1 MKRIFIMA
9 LALIAMT
16 ACVSKVKKPVKKEK
30 VATVAATGRPTEM
43 TKAMFVE
50 KIADMDAAQTEF
62 KYKGDK
68 PAIIDFYATWCG
80 PCKMVA
86 PIMAEIAK
94 EKAGKIDVYKVDID
108 KEKELADAFGIQSIP
123 TVLFI
128 PMKGKPI
135 MTQGAMPKSEFEKV
149 IKQIEN

>member
-9 LALIAMT
+9 LALMAMT

-30 VATVAATGRPTEM
+30 VATVAAAGRPTEM

>member
-9 LALIAMT
+9 LALMAMT

-30 VATVAATGRPTEM
+30 VVTVAATGRPTEM

>member
-1 MKRIFIMA
+1 MKRIFIMT
-9 LALIAMT
+9 LALMAMT

>member
-9 LALIAMT
+9 LALMAMT

-94 EKAGKIDVYKVDID
+94 EKAGKIDVYKVDIG

>member
-9 LALIAMT
+9 LALMAMT

>member
-1 MKRIFIMA
+1 
-9 LALIAMT
+9 
-16 ACVSKVKKPVKKEK
+16 
-30 VATVAATGRPTEM
+30 
-43 TKAMFVE
+43 
-50 KIADMDAAQTEF
+50 
-62 KYKGDK
+62 
-68 PAIIDFYATWCG
+68 
-80 PCKMVA
+80 MVA

-135 MTQGAMPKSEFEKV
+135 MTQGAMPKE
-149 IKQIEN
+149 

>member
-9 LALIAMT
+9 LALMAMT
-16 ACVSKVKKPVKKEK
+16 ACVSKVKKPVKKEN